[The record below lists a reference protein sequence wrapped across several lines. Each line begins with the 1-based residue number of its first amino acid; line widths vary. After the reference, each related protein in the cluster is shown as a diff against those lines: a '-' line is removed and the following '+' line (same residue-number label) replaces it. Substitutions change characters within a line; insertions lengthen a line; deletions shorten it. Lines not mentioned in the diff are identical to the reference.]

1 MTWSCRS
8 RSTTPRTRP
17 RPPDALFRFFSYL
30 GITPHPLRTLVS
42 ALSLVIGRE
51 ALVVLAD
58 VRGLARAEQ
67 LEVVAWSARAM
78 VRAAL
83 SAAPQ
88 DAAPA

>member
-1 MTWSCRS
+1 
-8 RSTTPRTRP
+8 
-17 RPPDALFRFFSYL
+17 
-30 GITPHPLRTLVS
+30 VS
-42 ALSLVIGRE
+42 ALSLVIGWE

-58 VRGLARAEQ
+58 VRGLARAAQ

-88 DAAPA
+88 DAAPT